1 MVAVYAVVYR
11 TEIGNQQIVNWV
23 FEGVDIHFLLD
34 SEPVDQEICLR
45 LIILFVL
52 LKQNNNFKLV

>member
-34 SEPVDQEICLR
+34 SEPVDQEN
-45 LIILFVL
+45 VWD
-52 LKQNNNFKLV
+52 

>member
-34 SEPVDQEICLR
+34 SEPVDQEN
-45 LIILFVL
+45 V
-52 LKQNNNFKLV
+52 